1 MKLTNELKNRIDV
14 YFDNISAE
22 ELFEISVKK
31 YNFSEI
37 TFELQN
43 ESFKTVVDFVRPV
56 TRISDSYREVCDLA
70 LAA

>member
-1 MKLTNELKNRIDV
+1 MKLTNELKNRIDT

-37 TFELQN
+37 MFELQN

-56 TRISDSYREVCDLA
+56 ARTSDSYREVFDLA